1 MEVPGR
7 EKGGKDRRRFFF
19 IMEESGSVSFCR
31 RCFCGIDLVY
41 HPIKKLYTVI
51 RI

>member
-1 MEVPGR
+1 MEVLGR
-7 EKGGKDRRRFFF
+7 EKEGKDRRRFFF
-19 IMEESGSVSFCR
+19 IMEESRSVPFFL